1 MEPLTIKHTHNS
13 LEVSLDASAGKL
25 LFAGR
30 SYPENSVAFF
40 KPIMD
45 WVEAYALNPN
55 SKTECT
61 CKLEYVNS
69 ASRKC
74 FVDIFKIL
82 ESIYKNEKEVTI
94 VWTSD
99 AGDDAM
105 REMGEE
111 YENMFKMKFVFEE
124 M

>member
-1 MEPLTIKHTHNS
+1 MDLLTIKPTHNS
-13 LEVSLDASAGKL
+13 LEVSLDPESGTL

-30 SYPENSVAFF
+30 SYPENSIGFF

-45 WVEAYALNPN
+45 WVEAYTQNPA
-55 SKTECT
+55 SKTEFT

-74 FVDIFKIL
+74 LVDIFRVL
-82 ESIYKNEKEVTI
+82 EAIYKSDKEVVI
-94 VWTSD
+94 IWCSD
-99 AGDDAM
+99 EGDDTM

-111 YENMFKMKFVFEE
+111 YENMFKMKFVFEQ